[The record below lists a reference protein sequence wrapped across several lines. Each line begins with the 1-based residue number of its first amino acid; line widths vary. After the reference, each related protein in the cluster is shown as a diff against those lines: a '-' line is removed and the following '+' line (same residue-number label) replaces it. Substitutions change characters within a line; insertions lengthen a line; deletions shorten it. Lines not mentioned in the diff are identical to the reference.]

1 MIYRRSILISILTDL
16 FHDLWRRLTE
26 SEKKDVVSSTQ
37 FLVDLIKQKAFEIH
51 KNIYQEIRAIKR
63 KQAKP
68 SFEAQNQCN
77 SNRFLKTARKLV

>member
-1 MIYRRSILISILTDL
+1 MIYWRSILISILTDL

-26 SEKKDVVSSTQ
+26 SEKKNVVSSTQ

-51 KNIYQEIRAIKR
+51 KNIYHEIRAVKR

-68 SFEAQNQCN
+68 RSNAQTNA
-77 SNRFLKTARKLV
+77 SPIEF